1 MSEIGRQYQHAKRR
15 CWERYGFEI
24 KRGQYQQLIGMIRN
38 EQGTLVRGDFRVS
51 VWILRFKGRDI
62 KVMYD
67 IEARAIT
74 TFLPLQETPTTRF

>member
-1 MSEIGRQYQHAKRR
+1 
-15 CWERYGFEI
+15 
-24 KRGQYQQLIGMIRN
+24 MIRN
-38 EQGTLVRGDFRVS
+38 EQGTLVRSDFRVS

-74 TFLPLQETPTTRF
+74 TFLPLDETRGASF